1 MSVKRYDIPQGTRLA
16 APSGHATPPWHNYL
30 RGIHDV
36 SGRVAAVVEPLDAG
50 ASTAATISK
59 VNELIAALQAAG
71 LMRES

>member
-1 MSVKRYDIPQGTRLA
+1 MKKKAYDMPQGTRLA
-16 APSGHATPPWHNYL
+16 TDSGQATPPWHNYL
-30 RGIHDV
+30 RGIQDV
-36 SGRVAAVVEPLDAG
+36 SGRVATAVEPLDAG

>member
-1 MSVKRYDIPQGTRLA
+1 MKKKAYDMPQGTRLA
-16 APSGHATPPWHNYL
+16 TDSGQATPPWHNYL

-36 SGRVAAVVEPLDAG
+36 SGRVAAVVEPLDSG
-50 ASTAATISK
+50 ATTSETIAK